1 MINRLPWATHPMN
14 APLLET
20 ALVILLLLA
29 NAVFAMTEIAIVASR
44 KGRLQAMAEQGNLGA
59 AKALVLARSPNRFLS
74 TVQIGITLVGILAG
88 AVGSRSL
95 TAKLAET
102 LATVPVLE
110 SRAPQ
115 LALMIIIAL
124 LTYLYL
130 VIGELLPKRLAMRF
144 PEPLA
149 CAMAAPMALLSS
161 LAAPAVAILSG
172 STNQLLK
179 AFGIRE
185 DRQDQMSRE
194 ELNVLLREGMVTG
207 SINDA
212 ESKMMERVFAF
223 EELEA
228 YDIMLPRTKIVWIE
242 RDANHEAVW
251 SKILQSSQEDFP
263 VYEGDRDN
271 LVGLVSLKD
280 LYGQLAAG
288 KPISFGQLMQQPLVV
303 PETQKANSLLELFRQ
318 TGQRSAFVLNE
329 FGSLVGMV
337 TLIDLVEMIVGD
349 VPSREERLAPPIL
362 QRPDGSWLID
372 GLFEIEKVAHYL
384 DAFIPPAGAG
394 ADFQTISGWFLHELV
409 RMPIEGDTIVA
420 GGWIFEVV
428 DMDLHRVD
436 KVLATK
442 K

>member
-1 MINRLPWATHPMN
+1 
-14 APLLET
+14 
-20 ALVILLLLA
+20 
-29 NAVFAMTEIAIVASR
+29 
-44 KGRLQAMAEQGNLGA
+44 
-59 AKALVLARSPNRFLS
+59 
-74 TVQIGITLVGILAG
+74 
-88 AVGSRSL
+88 
-95 TAKLAET
+95 
-102 LATVPVLE
+102 
-110 SRAPQ
+110 
-115 LALMIIIAL
+115 
-124 LTYLYL
+124 
-130 VIGELLPKRLAMRF
+130 
-144 PEPLA
+144 
-149 CAMAAPMALLSS
+149 
-161 LAAPAVAILSG
+161 
-172 STNQLLK
+172 
-179 AFGIRE
+179 
-185 DRQDQMSRE
+185 
-194 ELNVLLREGMVTG
+194 
-207 SINDA
+207 
-212 ESKMMERVFAF
+212 
-223 EELEA
+223 
-228 YDIMLPRTKIVWIE
+228 
-242 RDANHEAVW
+242 
-251 SKILQSSQEDFP
+251 
-263 VYEGDRDN
+263 
-271 LVGLVSLKD
+271 
-280 LYGQLAAG
+280 
-288 KPISFGQLMQQPLVV
+288 MQQPLVV

>member
-1 MINRLPWATHPMN
+1 MN
-14 APLLET
+14 TPLLET
-20 ALVILLLLA
+20 ALVILLLLI
-29 NAVFAMTEIAIVASR
+29 NAVFAMTEIAIVSSR
-44 KGRLQAMAEQGNLGA
+44 KGRLQAMADQGNLGA
-59 AKALVLARSPNRFLS
+59 AKALLLARSPSRFLS

-88 AVGSRSL
+88 AVGSQSL
-95 TAKLAET
+95 TAILAKI
-102 LATVPVLE
+102 LATVPALE

-115 LALMIIIAL
+115 LALIMVITL

-130 VIGELLPKRLAMRF
+130 VVGELVPKRLAMRF

-149 CAMAAPMALLSS
+149 CAMAAPMALLSR
-161 LAAPAVAILSG
+161 LAAPVVAVLSG

-185 DRQDQMSRE
+185 ERPGQMSRE
-194 ELNVLLREGMVTG
+194 ELNVLLHEGMVTG
-207 SINDA
+207 SINDV

-228 YDIMLPRTKIVWIE
+228 YDVMVPRTKIVWIE
-242 RDANHEAVW
+242 RSASHDAVW
-251 SKILQSSQEDFP
+251 AEILQSSQEDFP
-263 VYEGDRDN
+263 VYEHDRDN
-271 LVGLVSLKD
+271 LVGFVSMKD

-288 KPISFGQLMQQPLVV
+288 KPVTFGQLMQQPLVV
-303 PETQKANSLLELFRQ
+303 PETQKASSLLEIFRQ

-329 FGSLVGMV
+329 FGSVVGMV
-337 TLIDLVEMIVGD
+337 SLIDLIEMIVGD

-372 GLFEIEKVAHYL
+372 GLFEIEKVAQYL
-384 DAFIPPAGAG
+384 DTFKLPAGAG
-394 ADFQTISGWFLHELV
+394 DDFQTISGWFLHELV
-409 RMPIEGDTIVA
+409 RMPTEGDTIATGEWV
-420 GGWIFEVV
+420 FEVV
-428 DMDLHRVD
+428 DMDLHCVD